1 MGWPFSV
8 VLGGARGGAL
18 HPCVD
23 WIWATP
29 EGDRTLEKAVFFCW
43 GSPQLKALPATRGIS
58 PSLLKGELRDASQD
72 CHTVP
77 CGMGLISSIVIS
89 TPRILSTGTL
99 FIGPYYFLKTSL
111 ICFFS
116 FSLFSLERF
125 LFSLELLF
133 FGCGITSNF
142 LSFWSH
148 SLFFVLWALF
158 NFCQLY
164 FSTLSWLFFSFTYTI
179 FLISLSFFIFFD
191 F

>member
-18 HPCVD
+18 HPCVN

-89 TPRILSTGTL
+89 TPRILSIGTS
-99 FIGPYYFLKTSL
+99 FIGPYYFLKLLLWFAFFHFLCFLWNSSYFLLNCYYSGVGLLL
-111 ICFFS
+111 IS
-116 FSLFSLERF
+116 YLSDPILFSLSFGLF
-125 LFSLELLF
+125 L
-133 FGCGITSNF
+133 
-142 LSFWSH
+142 
-148 SLFFVLWALF
+148 
-158 NFCQLY
+158 
-164 FSTLSWLFFSFTYTI
+164 
-179 FLISLSFFIFFD
+179 
-191 F
+191 